1 MSEPTD
7 PAMQAYIQANA
18 GRFTDDALVEALVQA
33 GHDPAEARA
42 AVAAASVGQAGPSSR
57 SKAVRSI
64 VIAYIAVFAIL
75 SVGMLLNS
83 GQNAGG
89 LLPSGAGG
97 IGVLAVSLGVA
108 FGLSMIW
115 IASRRAFLVG
125 LAVILG
131 LIGAGTLAS
140 SGIYGAIPLAIAIGI
155 VIVVFRSAP
164 APAGPSTTTVGVLLV
179 IPLLLLLAV
188 GGACVASG
196 LPIPRVG

>member
-18 GRFTDDALVEALVQA
+18 GRFTDEALVEALVQA
-33 GHDPAEARA
+33 GHDPAAARA
-42 AVAAASVGQAGPSSR
+42 AGAAASAVQAGPTSR
-57 SKAVRSI
+57 SRAVRSI

-83 GQNAGG
+83 GSGANAFI
-89 LLPSGAGG
+89 PSGSGG
-97 IGVLAVSLGVA
+97 IAILAASLGVA

-115 IASRRAFLVG
+115 IASRRAFLLGVA
-125 LAVILG
+125 LILG
-131 LIGAGTLAS
+131 LIGAGILAS
-140 SGIYGAIPLAIAIGI
+140 SGLYGAIPLAIAIGI
-155 VIVVFRSAP
+155 GVLVFRSGP

-188 GGACVASG
+188 GGICVASG

>member
-1 MSEPTD
+1 MSEPSD

-18 GRFTDDALVEALVQA
+18 GRFTDEALVDALVQA
-33 GHDPAEARA
+33 GHDPAAARA
-42 AVAAASVGQAGPSSR
+42 AVAAAAAGQVGRTSR

-75 SVGMLLNS
+75 SVGMLANS
-83 GQNAGG
+83 GGVPGEFVPAGG
-89 LLPSGAGG
+89 GG
-97 IGVLAVSLGVA
+97 IAVLAASLGVA

-115 IASRRAFLVG
+115 VASRRAFLLG
-125 LAVILG
+125 FALILG
-131 LIGAGTLAS
+131 LIGVGGLAA
-140 SGIYGAIPLAIAIGI
+140 SGIFAVIPLVIAIGI
-155 VIVVFRSAP
+155 VIVVFRSGP